1 MTLQTSHYSTCRGP
15 FPSLRRRGEAR
26 TLDFRSPPRWATI
39 GGLVAGVTKA
49 PPPSLWDHSGAVSG
63 MGRGP
68 EERARCTLGFV
79 VHPPSCSRRAGPLHT
94 ENYNPQQPGGE
105 PREGGLASRG
115 CSVWAGYF
123 SVQRRRLGDP
133 GLLSGAA
140 VGGGGGWGGPSGQ
153 AGGFPSSLGPAA
165 PRGRWGGRPLGRASP
180 QELPPRPRP
189 APPAR
194 PVLGEERAG
203 PRALP
208 SHLQSRH
215 HHSPGC
221 PSPLRPSP

>member
-49 PPPSLWDHSGAVSG
+49 PPPSLWDHSGAVSR

-79 VHPPSCSRRAGPLHT
+79 VHPPSCSRRAGPLHA

-140 VGGGGGWGGPSGQ
+140 VGGAGGGEARAARPAASPVRWVRPPLEGGGGP
-153 AGGFPSSLGPAA
+153 
-165 PRGRWGGRPLGRASP
+165 
-180 QELPPRPRP
+180 PPRPGLTSGAA
-189 APPAR
+189 APP
-194 PVLGEERAG
+194 
-203 PRALP
+203 
-208 SHLQSRH
+208 
-215 HHSPGC
+215 
-221 PSPLRPSP
+221 